1 MYERIQTYCLLSHYF
16 DVHQKFEPTVLHH
29 WHVEIF
35 ASLTCSQIVIDF
47 YPWLSQRCS
56 EYQTW
61 NKEKRKGFHLDQRK
75 HFNLTIEISA
85 ASTVLLPVTLDLQC
99 NSYLDYILATKRKTI
114 LYTLSASQ
122 VWKLLIGSLVKS
134 IKLAWIKVVAE
145 IRDIHTHSIFI
156 LESDHCHR
164 WNFPDREKIGLC
176 SFREVLTLRY

>member
-1 MYERIQTYCLLSHYF
+1 MWDLRKCNFYYFCVINLKAFDNVLHHLLVLIISVNMHKKFFITTLIPSRASNSVLPYFRLYWMYTDVLSALSL

-35 ASLTCSQIVIDF
+35 VSLTCSQIVMDFYPWTCSQIVIDF

-85 ASTVLLPVTLDLQC
+85 ASTNV
-99 NSYLDYILATKRKTI
+99 I
-114 LYTLSASQ
+114 ASH
-122 VWKLLIGSLVKS
+122 
-134 IKLAWIKVVAE
+134 
-145 IRDIHTHSIFI
+145 IRFAM
-156 LESDHCHR
+156 
-164 WNFPDREKIGLC
+164 
-176 SFREVLTLRY
+176 